1 MFLEQE
7 DRVRSMRKQKIS
19 SLLDEKVLKMGII
32 MMEELIEINSVG
44 INERTF

>member
-1 MFLEQE
+1 MFLEQG

-32 MMEELIEINSVG
+32 MMEELIEINSFG
-44 INERTF
+44 INERTV